1 MIRRGAVNLL
11 SMAVLS
17 AAVTLS
23 GCSSGESSAPTTGG
37 IASSTSSPTSLPG
50 VDTTDVSTSSSSST
64 SSTST
69 SSTIPAVEG
78 LDMSPLGLGDALFG
92 AEAENVIAYVRAILG
107 PPSADS
113 GWVDPYAIG
122 AACPGTEV
130 RFVEWRDLSLVF
142 SDESFAGSGIRHFA
156 SFRYGPT
163 MAQNIDPYGLR
174 TTDGFGIGTTVSE
187 LLAEYPKGELYAGD
201 EVIDPYFEIDAAL
214 VAFLTDSKPG
224 GRAVSYLGGYG
235 CGE

>member
-1 MIRRGAVNLL
+1 MIRRVAVSLSLL
-11 SMAVLS
+11 GLVTSAV
-17 AAVTLS
+17 A
-23 GCSSGESSAPTTGG
+23 CSSDESSAPVTTGMAG
-37 IASSTSSPTSLPG
+37 ATSTPSSLPG
-50 VDTTDVSTSSSSST
+50 VVTTVVDSTTSTST

-69 SSTIPAVEG
+69 TSTIPAVEG
-78 LDMSPLGLGDALFG
+78 LDMSPFGLGDALFG
-92 AEAENVIAYVRAILG
+92 AEAEGVISYVRAILG
-107 PPSADS
+107 APSADS

-174 TTDGFGIGTTVSE
+174 TTDGFGIGSTVSE

-201 EVIDPYFEIDAAL
+201 EVIDPFFEIDPAL